1 VISLIVVV
9 LQSLLFSIILEYFPL
24 QMNFMEM
31 AGISFEVDANFCMLY
46 NATVANLMLYND
58 NLLNFYVNFIVIQ
71 RFLSIFIE
79 ET

>member
-1 VISLIVVV
+1 
-9 LQSLLFSIILEYFPL
+9 
-24 QMNFMEM
+24 MNFMEM